1 MSKSIK
7 VLAMLGLFG
16 LAACGGQQE
25 EEYVVVDPE
34 PITTEPVY
42 TGKYINTL
50 VFGREA
56 TVGRSASSAETQG
69 TPGSISGP
77 MRRAEVPS
85 AATTAPESR
94 HRPR

>member
-25 EEYVVVDPE
+25 EEYVVVAPE

-42 TGKYINTL
+42 TGKYK
-50 VFGREA
+50 
-56 TVGRSASSAETQG
+56 
-69 TPGSISGP
+69 
-77 MRRAEVPS
+77 
-85 AATTAPESR
+85 
-94 HRPR
+94 